1 MNKML
6 LSISLVLLMTGAA
19 NAQSVILNPTKV
31 QFTASADHSI
41 TIGGVALVERY
52 ELRHYV
58 VGSTTPVSVVNMGKP
73 TPDALNTIVFTFAAL
88 PFSTTTQY
96 FARVVAIGSTG
107 EGVSA
112 NSSETYFFAGSP
124 GSPGTVAVKK

>member
-1 MNKML
+1 ML
-6 LSISLVLLMTGAA
+6 LSILLVLLSTSVA

-41 TIGGVALVERY
+41 TVGGVPLVERY

-58 VGSTTPVSVVNMGKP
+58 IGSSTPVSVVNIGKP
-73 TPDALNTIVFTFAAL
+73 TPDATNTIVFTFAAL
-88 PFSTTTQY
+88 PFSNTTQY

-112 NSSETYFFAGSP
+112 NSSETYFFAGAP
-124 GSPGTVAVKK
+124 VPPATVSVKK